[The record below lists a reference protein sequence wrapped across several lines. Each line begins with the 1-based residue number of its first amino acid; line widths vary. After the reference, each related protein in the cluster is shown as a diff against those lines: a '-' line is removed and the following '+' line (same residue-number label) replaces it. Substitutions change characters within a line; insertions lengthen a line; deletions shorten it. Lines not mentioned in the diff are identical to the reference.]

1 MKKNLAV
8 IALSLAFL
16 SAAAQEGSKLTI
28 FRCYEEAIKNYPA
41 ARQREL
47 LKQSHDQ
54 TMEKLEADYLPQA
67 VVNAQA
73 TYQSEVV
80 AIPIDL
86 PFITIP
92 ELKKDMYKVTLD
104 ATQLIYDGGMI
115 KKQKG
120 LEDINL
126 KIDQK
131 NVDKELYALKDRVNQ
146 LYFSVLM
153 LRKKGEILEIARKD
167 LGLKLQTLEAGIQNG
182 VMMKK
187 DADVLRAEVL
197 KLEQQIADNNLSVGA
212 ALAMLGGLMSA
223 EIASEAVLEVPAIS
237 VNVME
242 FQKKRIE
249 YELFDLNRAKLEAGK
264 GLIASRYTPRLAGFG
279 QAGYGR
285 PGLNMLSP
293 DFEPFYL
300 VGARLTWNVWD
311 WNKGKKDRQILE
323 LNKGLVESQQE
334 TFEKNLRIILE
345 SKKAEIIKYETLI
358 PADEEIIRIRADIA
372 RAASSQLDNGVITST
387 EYVAQVNAEAQA
399 RIDLEMHKIQ
409 LVRAKFDYL
418 STTGEL

>member
-1 MKKNLAV
+1 MKKHLAV
-8 IALSLAFL
+8 IALSVVLL
-16 SAAAQEGSKLTI
+16 SATAQESEKLTI
-28 FRCYEEAIKNYPA
+28 FRCYEEAIKNYPVA
-41 ARQREL
+41 KQKDL
-47 LKQSHDQ
+47 LNQSHDL
-54 TMEKLEADYLPQA
+54 TMEKLDADYLPQA
-67 VVNAQA
+67 GLNAQA
-73 TYQSEVV
+73 TCQSEVV

-115 KKQKG
+115 RKQKG

-146 LYFSVLM
+146 VYFSVLM
-153 LRKKGEILEIARKD
+153 LRKKGEILEIAKKD
-167 LGLKLQTLEAGIQNG
+167 LGLKLQTLEAGIRNG
-182 VMMKK
+182 VMMQK
-187 DADVLRAEVL
+187 DADVLKAEVL
-197 KLEQQIADNNLSVGA
+197 KLEQQIAGNNLSIEAG
-212 ALAMLGGLMSA
+212 LGMLGGLMSA
-223 EIASEAVLEVPAIS
+223 EIPFEAVLEVPAVS

-242 FQKKRIE
+242 FQKSRIE
-249 YELFDLNRAKLEAGK
+249 YELFELNRAKLEAGK
-264 GLIASRYTPRLAGFG
+264 GLIVSKYTPRLAGFG

-300 VGARLTWNVWD
+300 IGARLTWNLWD
-311 WNKGKKDRQILE
+311 WNKGKKDKQILD
-323 LNKGLVESQQE
+323 LNKSLVETQQE
-334 TFEKNLRIILE
+334 TFEKNLRITLE
-345 SKKAEIIKYETLI
+345 AKKAEIIKYETLI

-399 RIDLEMHKIQ
+399 RIDLEMHRIQ
-409 LVRAKFDYL
+409 LVWAKFDYL